1 MMKNL
6 KQIITDDNGIV
17 SHKRILGIIGFL
29 SLTGAMLYNSIYPKE
44 FTPSPELVEAME
56 WLTMSAMFGTV
67 LEKFSKK

>member
-1 MMKNL
+1 
-6 KQIITDDNGIV
+6 
-17 SHKRILGIIGFL
+17 
-29 SLTGAMLYNSIYPKE
+29 MLYNSIYPKE